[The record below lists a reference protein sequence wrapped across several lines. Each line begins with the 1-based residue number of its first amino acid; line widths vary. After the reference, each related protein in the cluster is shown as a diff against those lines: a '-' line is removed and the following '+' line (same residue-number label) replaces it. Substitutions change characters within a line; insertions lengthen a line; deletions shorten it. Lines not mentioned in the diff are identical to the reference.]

1 MYEKLKLKNDA
12 TYEGINWNFLCT
24 IFCSHFLL
32 ARTNNHAKTTELASV
47 KQQPEET
54 RLLHDTQYCSVP
66 SNHTRTI
73 PAAFG
78 PLLINMV

>member
-1 MYEKLKLKNDA
+1 MISRDDRPSSPLSA
-12 TYEGINWNFLCT
+12 TTPVVLRILPKAGSSAPIGYIYDPE
-24 IFCSHFLL
+24 
-32 ARTNNHAKTTELASV
+32 
-47 KQQPEET
+47 QQPEET

-78 PLLINMV
+78 PFLINMV

>member
-1 MYEKLKLKNDA
+1 MYNKLKLKNDV
-12 TYEGINWNFLCT
+12 TYEGINWIFLRNICN
-24 IFCSHFLL
+24 IFCS
-32 ARTNNHAKTTELASV
+32 RTNNHAKTTELASV

-78 PLLINMV
+78 PFLINMV